1 MTARTGPPSVQEKSF
16 DDTRLINPISVY
28 PRRTYSTTDS
38 VSRFKQGDRETS
50 GIFMVWWGNIISRL
64 AGKQGEQAEPMGY
77 AINGLIK
84 AEQLD
89 FLTFLTRSIS
99 PKLTLPRFVRSARL
113 RTVSSSTFTS
123 NWSQYY
129 SVQPPLIR
137 NSRRGKLRAGRA
149 QQGLRNT
156 PDRELENPRANK
168 KYFKC
173 QEQTE
178 TNCVNY
184 ELLQLLYCK

>member
-1 MTARTGPPSVQEKSF
+1 
-16 DDTRLINPISVY
+16 
-28 PRRTYSTTDS
+28 
-38 VSRFKQGDRETS
+38 
-50 GIFMVWWGNIISRL
+50 
-64 AGKQGEQAEPMGY
+64 MGY

-99 PKLTLPRFVRSARL
+99 PKLTLPGFVRSARL

-123 NWSQYY
+123 

-137 NSRRGKLRAGRA
+137 NSRRGKLKAGRV

-173 QEQTE
+173 QEQAE
-178 TNCVNY
+178 SRLRLIVLIMSCYNY
-184 ELLQLLYCK
+184 CTASNNTHTGCSKTCIVLDIVPPCFFYFCGIEKKAWNSAMV